1 VAHRGV
7 VRTIAGLGEVA
18 VNVRTG
24 YTCPQHFHETY
35 SIAVF
40 RADVRV
46 WCRGRSWKIG
56 PGQIA
61 VLDPREVHGG
71 TSDSRHCSQD
81 AFQLDPQLLI
91 ELFGSPEPMH
101 FPSPVINDPDLAKDL
116 STAAAATAAGSRHE
130 LREAFRQVFTR
141 HAVEAS
147 PTLIRDEVGRNLESV
162 LAATLASRVVDS
174 SRAAGLS
181 TAHFSRRVRAILGLS
196 PRDFRRQQRVLAAR
210 SLIEQGNALADCALR
225 AGFADQAHMTRQV
238 RSLTGVTPS
247 ALRCREQVR

>member
-7 VRTIAGLGEVA
+7 VRTIAGLSEVA

-24 YTCPQHFHETY
+24 YTCPPHFHETY

-40 RADVRV
+40 RADVRI
-46 WCRGRSWKIG
+46 WCRGRFWRIG
-56 PGQIA
+56 PGQVG

-71 TSDSRHCSQD
+71 TSDSRRCSQD

-91 ELFGSPEPMH
+91 ELFGSTEPMH
-101 FPSPVINDPDLAKDL
+101 FPSPVVDDPELAREL
-116 STAAAATAAGSRHE
+116 STAAAAASAGSSHD
-130 LREAFRQVFTR
+130 LRSVFRRLFVR

-147 PTLIRDEVGRNLESV
+147 PTLIRGEVARTLESV
-162 LAATLASRVVDS
+162 LAATLGSRVVDS

-238 RSLTGVTPS
+238 RSLTGVTPR
-247 ALRCREQVR
+247 ALRRRD